1 MAIFSL
7 IGSLV
12 SGITSAVSGVAGA
25 LGAAGAG
32 VGATATGLSGAGL
45 AGFSTAASLIGTG
58 ISAYGSM
65 QQAKGAERAEA
76 LRQRQMNLQAD
87 RERRNTIRQS
97 VVARAQALNQGIAQG
112 AQGSSGLLG
121 GLGQITSQGTSN
133 VQGIEQGREIGNQ
146 MFDANR
152 SISRGQTL
160 QSIGSGFQS
169 FGQYLAQGFEQF
181 QRAF

>member
-7 IGSLV
+7 IGS
-12 SGITSAVSGVAGA
+12 IVSGVTGA
-25 LGAAGAG
+25 LGAAGTA
-32 VGATATGLSGAGL
+32 VGTAATGLSGAGL

-58 ISAYGSM
+58 ISAFGSI

-97 VVARAQALNQGIAQG
+97 IVARAQALNQGVAQG
-112 AQGSSGLLG
+112 ASDSSGLLG
-121 GLGQITSQGTSN
+121 GLGQITAQGASN
-133 VQGIEQGREIGNQ
+133 VQGINQGQQIGNQ

-152 SISRGQTL
+152 QISRGQTL
-160 QSIGSGFQS
+160 QSIGSGFQQ
-169 FGQYLAQGFEQF
+169 FGQYLTQSFDQI
-181 QRAF
+181 QRVFA